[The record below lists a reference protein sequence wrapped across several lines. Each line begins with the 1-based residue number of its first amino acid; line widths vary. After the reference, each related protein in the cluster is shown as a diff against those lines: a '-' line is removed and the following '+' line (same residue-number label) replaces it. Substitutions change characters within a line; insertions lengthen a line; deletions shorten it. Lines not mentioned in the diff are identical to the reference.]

1 MNRVKSPPK
10 KHLKRLDDRRR
21 PREPRRVKYRSL
33 PLFIASFAFVPAMLA
48 ACAGPPLTSPIE
60 GEPVC
65 PDFEVGAA
73 KTKMSGGLRFPVQV
87 TLKRGSTVVFKT
99 TIVGLR
105 SDKDVATRI
114 LLSDDNET
122 YTVEWGQ
129 CENERAPA
137 AVEGKGRDTK
147 GAARYECGTAT
158 PYKTDQLV
166 TKRGDAKSHALAF
179 VAPPNPAC
187 LVGAAPPPPGDAG
200 APDAAADDAS
210 APDAATE
217 MPDAGADAEPPTDA
231 GTTGGGSDAG
241 ADAGG
246 NTGDA
251 GSDAGAKGAEKTK

>member
-1 MNRVKSPPK
+1 M
-10 KHLKRLDDRRR
+10 KH
-21 PREPRRVKYRSL
+21 RSL
-33 PLFIASFAFVPAMLA
+33 SLFAASFAFVPVMLC

-99 TIVGLR
+99 TVVGLR
-105 SDKDVATRI
+105 SDKDTATRI

-147 GAARYECGTAT
+147 GAAKYECGTAT
-158 PYKTDQLV
+158 AYKTDQLV
-166 TKRGDAKSHALAF
+166 TKKGDAKSHVLAF
-179 VAPPNPAC
+179 AAPPNPAC
-187 LVGAAPPPPGDAG
+187 LAGTAPPPPADAG
-200 APDAAADDAS
+200 APDASGDDAS

-217 MPDAGADAEPPTDA
+217 MPDAGADAEPPNDA
-231 GTTGGGSDAG
+231 GATGNDAG
-241 ADAGG
+241 ADA
-246 NTGDA
+246 GDA
-251 GSDAGAKGAEKTK
+251 GSDAGVKGAEKTK